1 MNLAAAFLIISAVIF
16 SMFRGLKSTN
26 VTEIFK
32 MVVVLATSL
41 IVVPQVWNAVGVDVI
56 IKGMSGVTGG
66 YGDLWGSSESIA
78 FFLSTGIY
86 FVFRHISLPWADNSF
101 WQRAFVIKP
110 EKIKITYALAALLF
124 FVSPALFATLGFIGA
139 GMGMTP
145 TNVQLTNVYVIAQIL
160 SPWAL
165 ILVVFMLLT
174 ALTSLLDSQITSI
187 TTLVSHDI
195 VPQLTSNSN
204 DARSIDIGRIV
215 VISLVLLSWAIVNIP
230 GVNILYFGLLL
241 GCICMTFFVPSVVAL
256 FKPEL
261 LQSRS
266 MVAGILLALFIGF
279 PLYAYASLNKMVDL
293 SLIGFFACL
302 IISAGVSLIG
312 SKLEK

>member
-1 MNLAAAFLIISAVIF
+1 MDAENGALP
-16 SMFRGLKSTN
+16 GTP
-26 VTEIFK
+26 T
-32 MVVVLATSL
+32 TSL
-41 IVVPQVWNAVGVDVI
+41 SLALSVL
-56 IKGMSGVTGG
+56 
-66 YGDLWGSSESIA
+66 YLCRLSIA

-293 SLIGFFACL
+293 SLIGFFGFSSDVL
-302 IISAGVSLIG
+302 
-312 SKLEK
+312 